1 MGKIKF
7 LRGLKSK
14 YNPEL
19 FKDYIYFAVD
29 TKEIVVNGVS
39 YGSTYDQE
47 HLNSI
52 ISVSKGQSNSELV
65 FTHRDG
71 SLSIFTIP
79 LASHTEDGLMSK
91 EDKII
96 LDDLYDRSMWLDLD
110 MLSKQI
116 Q

>member
-7 LRGLKSK
+7 LRGQKSK
-14 YNPEL
+14 YNPEI
-19 FKDYIYFAVD
+19 FQDYIYFAID
-29 TKEIVVNGVS
+29 TKEIIVNGVS

-52 ISVSKGQSNSELV
+52 ISVTKGQSNGELV

-79 LASHTEDGLMSK
+79 LASYTEDGLMSK

-96 LDDLYDRSMWLDLD
+96 LDDVYNRSIWLDLD
-110 MLSKQI
+110 SLTKQI
-116 Q
+116 